1 MKKLIPVLISLV
13 LFVSCTKTVDEP
25 TSTKPLNEIV
35 VVKFYTAVNTTGLSI
50 TVNDAPYTAVYSAVQ
65 PDCSEQTLRSLY
77 LEGGK
82 SYKVTVGTKN
92 IFIAIPVHVDGCYI
106 VSIQ

>member
-1 MKKLIPVLISLV
+1 MKKLIPVLMSLV
-13 LFVSCTKTVDEP
+13 LFISCTKAVDKP

-35 VVKFYTAVNTTGLSI
+35 VVKFYTAVNTTGMNI
-50 TVNDAPYTAVYSAVQ
+50 TVNDAPYTAVYSAAQ
-65 PDCSEQTLRSLY
+65 PDCNEQTLRSLY

-92 IFIAIPVHVDGCYI
+92 IFMVIPAHVDGCYI